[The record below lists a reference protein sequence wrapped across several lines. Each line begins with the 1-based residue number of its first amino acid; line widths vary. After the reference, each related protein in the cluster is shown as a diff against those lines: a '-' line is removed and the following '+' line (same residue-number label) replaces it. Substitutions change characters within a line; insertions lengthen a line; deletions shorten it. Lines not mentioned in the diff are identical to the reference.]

1 MTALLDA
8 NALIALLWPT
18 HEHHAAMRQWFRL
31 HAGTGWASTALTQG
45 AFVRIVSQ
53 PAFAGRTIP
62 LAEVADLLMRNLA
75 HPQHRL
81 LSLDFGFDA
90 VLRACT
96 GGLLGHRQVT
106 HAWLLTAAIRHGA
119 QLLTFD
125 TGLAQLLATPRERSR
140 YIVAP

>member
-31 HAGTGWASTALTQG
+31 HADAGWASTALTQG

-53 PAFAGRTIP
+53 PAFAGRGIP
-62 LAEVADLLMRNLA
+62 LGEVADLLMRNLA

-81 LSLDFGFDA
+81 LALDFGFDA
-90 VLRACT
+90 VVRACT

-106 HAWLLTAAIRHGA
+106 DAWLLTAAIRHGA

-125 TGLAQLLATPRERSR
+125 TGLSQLLATPQERSKH
-140 YIVAP
+140 IVAP